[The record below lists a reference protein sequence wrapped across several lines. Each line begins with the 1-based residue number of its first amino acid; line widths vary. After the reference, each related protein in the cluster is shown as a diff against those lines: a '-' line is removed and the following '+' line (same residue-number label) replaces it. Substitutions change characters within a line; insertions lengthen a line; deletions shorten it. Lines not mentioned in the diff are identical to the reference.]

1 MPTLAGQIVKW
12 LDLQKDDVVLDIG
25 CGGKHFQLLAQVQM
39 HVNRL
44 ADGILDLEFSKVL
57 AQGSGSVYGIDSSAA
72 MIKAAQDLCKDTTNT
87 TFEGPSTDN
96 SLSFTLLTL
105 PYLTL
110 SLPLPYLASCTTNT
124 ANRKTALDATSIP
137 SNPALQQ
144 ASFTK
149 AFSNAALHWVLRD
162 PASRAP
168 FFAAVHAA
176 LRPGGTLAIEMGGL
190 GNVAEMRTA
199 LLLGVSRRVGI
210 ARAAAAEPWFFPDEA
225 WLSGA
230 LREAGFRVERIERD
244 WRPTTADKGG
254 VEGWVRL
261 FGKRVL
267 EVVEDEAE
275 REEVVR
281 EVAAVL
287 KEVCRMPG
295 GGEMIS
301 YVRLRALAT
310 KV

>member
-1 MPTLAGQIVKW
+1 MSTQKGGKDYWDSGKYQHSASYVPKLAGKVVEW

-25 CGGKHFQLLAQVQM
+25 CGGKHFQLLAQV
-39 HVNRL
+39 HADSL
-44 ADGILDLEFSKVL
+44 ADGILDLEFSNVL

-87 TFEGPSTDN
+87 TFEV
-96 SLSFTLLTL
+96 
-105 PYLTL
+105 
-110 SLPLPYLASCTTNT
+110 
-124 ANRKTALDATSIP
+124 LDATSIP

-168 FFAAVHAA
+168 FFATVHAA
-176 LRPGGTLAIEMGGL
+176 LKPGGTLALEMGGL

-230 LREAGFRVERIERD
+230 LREAGFRVERVERD

-254 VEGWVRL
+254 VEGWVRM